1 MKRTFTASTLLL
13 ALMILAACAGRTPSS
28 AARNFYRAVEKG
40 DTDAAIS
47 LISPQV
53 VGMIGV
59 NKIKSGLQEQGLKM
73 KEKGGISK
81 IETKDETIVGEAAK
95 LTVVLTFGNGTVET
109 ENLKL
114 KKFEGKWTI
123 EPEK

>member
-1 MKRTFTASTLLL
+1 MRRKLAASTLILN
-13 ALMILAACAGRTPSS
+13 LMILTACASRTPS
-28 AARNFYRAVEKG
+28 AAAENFYRAVEKG
-40 DTDAAIS
+40 DTDTAIS
-47 LISPQV
+47 LISPEV
-53 VGMIGV
+53 VGMIGA

-81 IETKDETIVGEAAK
+81 IEIKDESVVGEAAK

-109 ENLKL
+109 ENMKL
-114 KKFEGKWTI
+114 KKLEGKWKI